1 MADAFLNHIPRFLWP
16 DKPREVFG
24 NEFGKRYKIL
34 QPNDNETSWNLSW
47 TVDFFIAYGIYLAVV
62 VSFFV
67 NLVIGIGVRWMSR
80 RSEREIGFGIYA
92 AVLLP
97 LFYQESNFSLMT
109 GNLLSLLV
117 VIYLIHQ
124 ASKAA
129 LNQFVRVTQAN
140 P

>member
-1 MADAFLNHIPRFLWP
+1 M
-16 DKPREVFG
+16 FG

-34 QPNDNETSWNLSW
+34 QPNDNETSWNLSGLW
-47 TVDFFIAYGIYLAVV
+47 TFIAYGIYLAVV

-67 NLVIGIGVRWMSR
+67 NLVIGIGVRWISR

-109 GNLLSLLV
+109 GNLLSLLQ
-117 VIYLIHQ
+117 L
-124 ASKAA
+124 
-129 LNQFVRVTQAN
+129 FT
-140 P
+140 